1 MNDLSNSGFYL
12 NLRERDW
19 YAYTDCFGTSE
30 EKYLVK
36 YIDSIYDKLRDKYSE
51 EVYLVRNEMD
61 FKLYTFE
68 DGSPFAPDFV
78 LFLRR
83 KDGDEYDNLQLFIE
97 PKGTHLLAYDQWKE
111 NFLNQIQS
119 ADIGQ
124 FYLKGEHFNIYGL
137 PFFNRDPNVPQKLEN
152 FKVQLEKVTGIA
164 TTNRM

>member
-1 MNDLSNSGFYL
+1 MNDRYNTGYHLDLSV
-12 NLRERDW
+12 RDW

-30 EKYLVK
+30 EKELVK

-83 KDGDEYDNLQLFIE
+83 KDGDE
-97 PKGTHLLAYDQWKE
+97 
-111 NFLNQIQS
+111 
-119 ADIGQ
+119 
-124 FYLKGEHFNIYGL
+124 
-137 PFFNRDPNVPQKLEN
+137 
-152 FKVQLEKVTGIA
+152 
-164 TTNRM
+164 